1 MGNVYIRKKGP
12 IGTECGCRHSFSDRS
27 VWEIWPISVYSV
39 NTFSEKVIT
48 KPRRSK
54 IGEH

>member
-1 MGNVYIRKKGP
+1 VGNVYIRKKGP